1 MRITRIAAM
10 TLFILVFVGSSAAVV
25 HHGTAQIYD
34 SQSIMT
40 IKGTVSEVFWG
51 NPHAYIKIA
60 VKNGSKADEWVAEL
74 GSTFNLERIG
84 WARDRAKVG
93 EPITMTGWRGRPAK
107 NPYLGATVDPSSGLP
122 RLLRLNEA
130 DFADGSR
137 FTINAP

>member
-1 MRITRIAAM
+1 MRITRPAAT
-10 TLFILVFVGSSAAVV
+10 TLFILLFVGSSAAVA

-51 NPHAYIKIA
+51 NPHAYIKVA

-74 GSTFNLERIG
+74 GSTFNLERMG

-93 EPITMTGWRGRPAK
+93 EPITLTGWRGKPAK
-107 NPYLGATVDPSSGLP
+107 NPYLGATVDSASGLP
-122 RLLRLNEA
+122 RLLRLQEA
-130 DFADGSR
+130 DFANGSQ
-137 FTINAP
+137 FKINAQ